1 MSPGTRR
8 GPGGDQA
15 DKSLRT
21 DTPFE
26 YFYDLTGWSA
36 MILENVPGGFA
47 ASEMAGMRSRRLS
60 AADAAASVRREATL
74 HRRLQGERRIAV
86 LQQSANNPGESYDFL
101 SHKLNSDWELP
112 FESLLPDA
120 FADGALEGVEVLLIP
135 HCTFATVFQALGAEG
150 RSAIAQ
156 WVESGGH
163 VVGWQGGAQL
173 LSEME
178 LSMTQFEPA
187 ESSCPGS
194 FFRLM
199 LDATHPLAAGV
210 GSEVFMYYRST
221 LAVMRSFQH
230 RIVGYGSLL

>member
-60 AADAAASVRREATL
+60 AADAAASVRRGATL

-86 LQQSANNPGESYDFL
+86 LQQSANNPGE
-101 SHKLNSDWELP
+101 
-112 FESLLPDA
+112 
-120 FADGALEGVEVLLIP
+120 
-135 HCTFATVFQALGAEG
+135 
-150 RSAIAQ
+150 
-156 WVESGGH
+156 
-163 VVGWQGGAQL
+163 
-173 LSEME
+173 
-178 LSMTQFEPA
+178 
-187 ESSCPGS
+187 
-194 FFRLM
+194 
-199 LDATHPLAAGV
+199 
-210 GSEVFMYYRST
+210 
-221 LAVMRSFQH
+221 
-230 RIVGYGSLL
+230 